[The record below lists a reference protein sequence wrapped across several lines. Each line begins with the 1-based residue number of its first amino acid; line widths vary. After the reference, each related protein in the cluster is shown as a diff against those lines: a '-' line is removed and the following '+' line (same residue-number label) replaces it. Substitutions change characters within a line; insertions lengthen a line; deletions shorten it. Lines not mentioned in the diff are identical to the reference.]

1 MTRED
6 EATPAQDS
14 AESQFSQY
22 ARPLIDEAVG
32 QAAALASST
41 DAEVLHQ
48 MRVALRRLRSLL
60 WAYRPLL
67 DRGFDDQQ
75 RALFKRLAAAAG
87 ETRDWDIL
95 IELLKHAPES
105 AALDIAAL
113 EAERAK
119 ALQRSRELLAGRD
132 VKPML
137 RAALQTANRALNT
150 AHERTPLER
159 FARRRFASADRSL
172 KRRMRRAAHAKRGD
186 YASFHDVRKAAKKVR
201 YLLEFF
207 EPLLAKKQRKA
218 LKPLKKVQKRLGE
231 LNDVV
236 ASEALLQHNLGVF
249 PDAQSGGTV
258 LAILGKARK
267 RKMRAAAKL
276 M

>member
-249 PDAQSGGTV
+249 PDAQSGGTA

>member
-6 EATPAQDS
+6 ETTPTEHS
-14 AESQFSQY
+14 AESHFSLY
-22 ARPLIDEAVG
+22 AKPLIDEAVG
-32 QAAALASST
+32 QATALASST

-48 MRVALRRLRSLL
+48 VRVALRRLRSLL

-67 DRGFDDQQ
+67 ERGFDDQQ

-95 IELLKHAPES
+95 IELLKDTPEG
-105 AALDIAAL
+105 AALDGAGL
-113 EAERAK
+113 EAARAK
-119 ALQRSRELLAGRD
+119 ALQRSRALLASAE

-137 RAALQTANRALNT
+137 RDALHSANRALNT
-150 AHERTPLER
+150 APQRTPLER

-172 KRRMRRAAHAKRGD
+172 RKRVRRAAQAKRGD
-186 YASFHDVRKAAKKVR
+186 YASLHDVRKAAKKVR

-207 EPLLAKKQRKA
+207 EPLLAKKQRKT

-236 ASEALLQHNLGVF
+236 ASEALLQRNLDVF
-249 PDAQSGGTV
+249 PDAQAAQAA
-258 LAILGKARK
+258 LAMLGKARK
-267 RKMRAAAKL
+267 RRMKAAAKL
-276 M
+276 L